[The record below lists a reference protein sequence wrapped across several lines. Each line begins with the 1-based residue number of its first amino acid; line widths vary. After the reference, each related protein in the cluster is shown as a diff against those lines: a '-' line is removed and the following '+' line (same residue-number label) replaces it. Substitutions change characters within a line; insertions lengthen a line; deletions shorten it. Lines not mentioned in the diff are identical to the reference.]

1 MDEQTSDQSVDQAGQ
16 EPTGRPE
23 HGNQP
28 MPGRVALVA
37 GASKGLGAATA
48 EAFAAAGA
56 PVVLGAR
63 HTAALESVANRIR
76 SRGGQALAVRLDV
89 TDAESVSHLV
99 DQALTAFG
107 RLDAAFNNA
116 SGGPLPA
123 PLAGIYPREVG
134 PRRAPKT
141 PGTLPTR

>member
-1 MDEQTSDQSVDQAGQ
+1 MDEQITDRTANQPG
-16 EPTGRPE
+16 
-23 HGNQP
+23 HGNQA
-28 MPGRVALVA
+28 MYGRVALVA
-37 GASKGLGAATA
+37 GASKGIGTATA

-56 PVVLGAR
+56 AVVLGAR
-63 HTAALESVANRIR
+63 DTAALESVASRIR

-99 DQALTAFG
+99 DQALARFG

-123 PLAGIYPREVG
+123 PL
-134 PRRAPKT
+134 
-141 PGTLPTR
+141 